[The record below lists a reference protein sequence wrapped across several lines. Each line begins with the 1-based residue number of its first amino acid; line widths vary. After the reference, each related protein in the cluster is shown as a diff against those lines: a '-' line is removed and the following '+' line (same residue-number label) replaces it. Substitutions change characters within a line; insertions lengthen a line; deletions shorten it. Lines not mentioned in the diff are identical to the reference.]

1 MMRRTR
7 GCVTVLV
14 TLAGVVLLSGCQEL
28 VHMGQISDREAA
40 FAVGNARIDQ
50 QQRDGTWKSLGA
62 TDGNGKW
69 WIMKEKV
76 KGGGRVRITKPGYF
90 PVYMTDSQFLQEVN
104 IMMIPSGGAGA
115 TDAVGEPWS
124 DDANESPQDQQG
136 W

>member
-1 MMRRTR
+1 MRRR
-7 GCVTVLV
+7 FRRYAVVA
-14 TLAGVVLLSGCQEL
+14 AGWAGIVLLGGCQEL

-50 QQRDGTWKSLGA
+50 QQPDGTWKNLGT

-76 KGGGRVRITKPGYF
+76 KSGGRIRISKPGYF
-90 PVYMTDSQFLQEVN
+90 PVYLTDSQFLQEVN
-104 IMMIPSGGAGA
+104 IMMIPTGGAGA
-115 TDAVGEPWS
+115 TDAVEEPWFD
-124 DDANESPQDQQG
+124 DDAESSSSGQG